1 MKFFRKLKEK
11 LFSTSSKIK
20 DGLEGIIDN
29 QSIENVQEEQSKQDK
44 LDKNLSQKINENF
57 EQKKEKTLEESHKN
71 NIKIDK
77 TKSLVSVSNKSK
89 ELPNTVEK
97 IQKTSSSK
105 KTGIFSKIIKT
116 VEKVTK
122 KRKLDDKMLNEIE
135 DLLISS
141 DIGVSTASLIVEKIK
156 KENFSKELDIK
167 QLKQLISDEIYE
179 IMNVSDSFLKIKED
193 QLNIWLFVGVNG
205 SGKTTTIGKIAK
217 QEKDNGKKVI
227 LAAADTFR
235 AAAVDQLS
243 IWSKRVGIEMVK
255 GEEKSD
261 PASVV
266 YKAIEEAKLYYASND
281 RGKMIM
287 ACGTGKTYTSLK
299 IAEAIANKKFVLYMV
314 PSLALMSQSIRE
326 WKNDCEE
333 EFIAFSAC
341 SDKKVGKVK
350 SDNDQIQV
358 KLNELGY
365 DFDERNINKL
375 FKQFKNLADKKKQVF
390 EEDLY
395 AMVES
400 EKNFQKKMPI
410 NLIDLSLKCGQG
422 KNAEAK
428 LKLEIFGEKKL
439 IKEVGNGPIDAIF
452 NALKALIP
460 NKANLIVYQVNAITK
475 GTDAQAEVNVRLEEK
490 SISVQGQGS
499 DIDTMVAS
507 AKAYI
512 NAMNKLILKRKRAN
526 DSKSV
531 FQTSNEKL
539 NKHVI

>member
-29 QSIENVQEEQSKQDK
+29 QSIENVKEEQSKQDN
-44 LDKNLSQKINENF
+44 LDKSLSQKINENF

-266 YKAIEEAKLYYASND
+266 YKAIEEAKKSDYDLLLIDTAGRLQNKTDLMQELEKIIRVIKKQDPSAPHNCLIVLD
-281 RGKMIM
+281 ATTGQNVISQVEVFLQSAGLTGIIMTKLDGTARGGVLV
-287 ACGTGKTYTSLK
+287 AVT
-299 IAEAIANKKFVLYMV
+299 KKFNLPIYR
-314 PSLALMSQSIRE
+314 I
-326 WKNDCEE
+326 
-333 EFIAFSAC
+333 
-341 SDKKVGKVK
+341 G
-350 SDNDQIQV
+350 
-358 KLNELGY
+358 LGEKIE
-365 DFDERNINKL
+365 DLETFDPKL
-375 FKQFKNLADKKKQVF
+375 FSRV
-390 EEDLY
+390 
-395 AMVES
+395 
-400 EKNFQKKMPI
+400 I
-410 NLIDLSLKCGQG
+410 
-422 KNAEAK
+422 
-428 LKLEIFGEKKL
+428 
-439 IKEVGNGPIDAIF
+439 VGLDNNP
-452 NALKALIP
+452 
-460 NKANLIVYQVNAITK
+460 V
-475 GTDAQAEVNVRLEEK
+475 
-490 SISVQGQGS
+490 
-499 DIDTMVAS
+499 
-507 AKAYI
+507 
-512 NAMNKLILKRKRAN
+512 
-526 DSKSV
+526 
-531 FQTSNEKL
+531 
-539 NKHVI
+539 

>member
-29 QSIENVQEEQSKQDK
+29 QSIENVKEEQSKQDK
-44 LDKNLSQKINENF
+44 LDKSLSQKINENF

-89 ELPNTVEK
+89 ELTRTVEK

-179 IMNVSDSFLKIKED
+179 IMDVSDSFLKIKED

-266 YKAIEEAKLYYASND
+266 YKAIEEAKKSDYDLLLIDTAGRLQNKTDLMQELEKIIRVIKKQDPSAPHNCLIVLD
-281 RGKMIM
+281 ATTGQNVISQVEVFLQSAGLTGIIMTKLDGTARGGVLV
-287 ACGTGKTYTSLK
+287 AVT
-299 IAEAIANKKFVLYMV
+299 KKFNLPIYR
-314 PSLALMSQSIRE
+314 I
-326 WKNDCEE
+326 
-333 EFIAFSAC
+333 
-341 SDKKVGKVK
+341 G
-350 SDNDQIQV
+350 
-358 KLNELGY
+358 LGEKIE
-365 DFDERNINKL
+365 DLETFDPKL
-375 FKQFKNLADKKKQVF
+375 FSRV
-390 EEDLY
+390 
-395 AMVES
+395 
-400 EKNFQKKMPI
+400 I
-410 NLIDLSLKCGQG
+410 
-422 KNAEAK
+422 
-428 LKLEIFGEKKL
+428 
-439 IKEVGNGPIDAIF
+439 VGLDNNP
-452 NALKALIP
+452 
-460 NKANLIVYQVNAITK
+460 V
-475 GTDAQAEVNVRLEEK
+475 
-490 SISVQGQGS
+490 
-499 DIDTMVAS
+499 
-507 AKAYI
+507 
-512 NAMNKLILKRKRAN
+512 
-526 DSKSV
+526 
-531 FQTSNEKL
+531 
-539 NKHVI
+539 

>member
-29 QSIENVQEEQSKQDK
+29 QSIENGKEEQSKQDK
-44 LDKNLSQKINENF
+44 LDKSLSQKINENF

-266 YKAIEEAKLYYASND
+266 YKAIEEAKKSDYDLLLIDTAGRLQNKTDLMQELEKIIRVIKKQDPSAPHNCLIVLD
-281 RGKMIM
+281 ATTGQNVISQVEVFLQSAGLTGIIMTKLDGTARGGVLV
-287 ACGTGKTYTSLK
+287 AVT
-299 IAEAIANKKFVLYMV
+299 KKFNLPIYR
-314 PSLALMSQSIRE
+314 I
-326 WKNDCEE
+326 
-333 EFIAFSAC
+333 
-341 SDKKVGKVK
+341 G
-350 SDNDQIQV
+350 
-358 KLNELGY
+358 LGEKIE
-365 DFDERNINKL
+365 DLETFDPKL
-375 FKQFKNLADKKKQVF
+375 FSRV
-390 EEDLY
+390 
-395 AMVES
+395 
-400 EKNFQKKMPI
+400 I
-410 NLIDLSLKCGQG
+410 
-422 KNAEAK
+422 
-428 LKLEIFGEKKL
+428 
-439 IKEVGNGPIDAIF
+439 VGLDNNP
-452 NALKALIP
+452 
-460 NKANLIVYQVNAITK
+460 V
-475 GTDAQAEVNVRLEEK
+475 
-490 SISVQGQGS
+490 
-499 DIDTMVAS
+499 
-507 AKAYI
+507 
-512 NAMNKLILKRKRAN
+512 
-526 DSKSV
+526 
-531 FQTSNEKL
+531 
-539 NKHVI
+539 

>member
-29 QSIENVQEEQSKQDK
+29 QSIENIQEEQSKQDK
-44 LDKNLSQKINENF
+44 LDNSLSQKINENF

-179 IMNVSDSFLKIKED
+179 IMDVSDSFLKIKED

-266 YKAIEEAKLYYASND
+266 YKAIEEAKKSDYDLLLIDTAGRLQNKTDLMQELEKIIRVIKKQDPSAPHNCLIVLD
-281 RGKMIM
+281 ATSGQNVNSQVEVFLESAGLTGIIMTKLDGTARGGVLV
-287 ACGTGKTYTSLK
+287 AVT
-299 IAEAIANKKFVLYMV
+299 KKFNLPIYR
-314 PSLALMSQSIRE
+314 I
-326 WKNDCEE
+326 
-333 EFIAFSAC
+333 
-341 SDKKVGKVK
+341 G
-350 SDNDQIQV
+350 
-358 KLNELGY
+358 LGEKIE
-365 DFDERNINKL
+365 DLETFDPKL
-375 FKQFKNLADKKKQVF
+375 FSRV
-390 EEDLY
+390 
-395 AMVES
+395 
-400 EKNFQKKMPI
+400 I
-410 NLIDLSLKCGQG
+410 
-422 KNAEAK
+422 
-428 LKLEIFGEKKL
+428 
-439 IKEVGNGPIDAIF
+439 VGLDNNP
-452 NALKALIP
+452 
-460 NKANLIVYQVNAITK
+460 V
-475 GTDAQAEVNVRLEEK
+475 
-490 SISVQGQGS
+490 
-499 DIDTMVAS
+499 
-507 AKAYI
+507 
-512 NAMNKLILKRKRAN
+512 
-526 DSKSV
+526 
-531 FQTSNEKL
+531 
-539 NKHVI
+539 

>member
-20 DGLEGIIDN
+20 DGLEGIIDK
-29 QSIENVQEEQSKQDK
+29 QSVENLKEEQNKQDT
-44 LDKNLSQKINENF
+44 LDKNLSLKLNENF
-57 EQKKEKTLEESHKN
+57 EQKKEKTLKESHKN

-77 TKSLVSVSNKSK
+77 TKSLVSISNKNK
-89 ELPNTVEK
+89 ELPNTVEQT
-97 IQKTSSSK
+97 QKTSSSK

-179 IMNVSDSFLKIKED
+179 IMDVSDSILKIKED

-266 YKAIEEAKLYYASND
+266 YKAIEEAK
-281 RGKMIM
+281 
-287 ACGTGKTYTSLK
+287 
-299 IAEAIANKKFVLYMV
+299 
-314 PSLALMSQSIRE
+314 
-326 WKNDCEE
+326 KNDYDLLLIDTAGRLQNKTDLMQELE
-333 EFIAFSAC
+333 KIIRVIKKQDPSAPHNC
-341 SDKKVGKVK
+341 LIVLDATSGQNVN
-350 SDNDQIQV
+350 SQV
-358 KLNELGY
+358 EVFLQSAGLTGIIMTKLDGTARGGVLVAVTNKFNLPIYRIGLGEKIE
-365 DFDERNINKL
+365 DLETFDPKL
-375 FKQFKNLADKKKQVF
+375 FSRV
-390 EEDLY
+390 
-395 AMVES
+395 
-400 EKNFQKKMPI
+400 I
-410 NLIDLSLKCGQG
+410 
-422 KNAEAK
+422 
-428 LKLEIFGEKKL
+428 
-439 IKEVGNGPIDAIF
+439 VGLDNNP
-452 NALKALIP
+452 
-460 NKANLIVYQVNAITK
+460 V
-475 GTDAQAEVNVRLEEK
+475 
-490 SISVQGQGS
+490 
-499 DIDTMVAS
+499 
-507 AKAYI
+507 
-512 NAMNKLILKRKRAN
+512 
-526 DSKSV
+526 
-531 FQTSNEKL
+531 
-539 NKHVI
+539 

>member
-44 LDKNLSQKINENF
+44 LDKSLSQKINENF

-89 ELPNTVEK
+89 ELPSTDEK

-266 YKAIEEAKLYYASND
+266 YKAIEEAKKSDYDLLLIDTAGRLQNKTDLMQELEKIIRVIKKQDPSAPHNCLIVLD
-281 RGKMIM
+281 ATTGQNVISQVEVFLQSAGLTGIIMTKLDGTARGGVLV
-287 ACGTGKTYTSLK
+287 AVT
-299 IAEAIANKKFVLYMV
+299 KKFNLPIYR
-314 PSLALMSQSIRE
+314 I
-326 WKNDCEE
+326 
-333 EFIAFSAC
+333 
-341 SDKKVGKVK
+341 G
-350 SDNDQIQV
+350 
-358 KLNELGY
+358 LGEKIE
-365 DFDERNINKL
+365 DLETFDPKL
-375 FKQFKNLADKKKQVF
+375 FSRV
-390 EEDLY
+390 
-395 AMVES
+395 
-400 EKNFQKKMPI
+400 I
-410 NLIDLSLKCGQG
+410 
-422 KNAEAK
+422 
-428 LKLEIFGEKKL
+428 
-439 IKEVGNGPIDAIF
+439 VGLDNNP
-452 NALKALIP
+452 
-460 NKANLIVYQVNAITK
+460 V
-475 GTDAQAEVNVRLEEK
+475 
-490 SISVQGQGS
+490 
-499 DIDTMVAS
+499 
-507 AKAYI
+507 
-512 NAMNKLILKRKRAN
+512 
-526 DSKSV
+526 
-531 FQTSNEKL
+531 
-539 NKHVI
+539 

>member
-29 QSIENVQEEQSKQDK
+29 QSIENVKEEQSKQDK
-44 LDKNLSQKINENF
+44 LDKSLSQKINENF

-77 TKSLVSVSNKSK
+77 TKNLVSVSNKSK

-266 YKAIEEAKLYYASND
+266 YKAIEEAKKSDYDLLLIDTAGRLQNKTDLMQELEKIIRVIKKQDPSAPHNCLIVLD
-281 RGKMIM
+281 ATTGQNVISQVEVFLQSAGLTGIIMTKLDGTARGGVLV
-287 ACGTGKTYTSLK
+287 AVT
-299 IAEAIANKKFVLYMV
+299 KKFNLPIYR
-314 PSLALMSQSIRE
+314 I
-326 WKNDCEE
+326 
-333 EFIAFSAC
+333 
-341 SDKKVGKVK
+341 G
-350 SDNDQIQV
+350 
-358 KLNELGY
+358 LGEKIE
-365 DFDERNINKL
+365 DLETFDPKL
-375 FKQFKNLADKKKQVF
+375 FSRV
-390 EEDLY
+390 
-395 AMVES
+395 
-400 EKNFQKKMPI
+400 I
-410 NLIDLSLKCGQG
+410 
-422 KNAEAK
+422 
-428 LKLEIFGEKKL
+428 
-439 IKEVGNGPIDAIF
+439 VGLDNNP
-452 NALKALIP
+452 
-460 NKANLIVYQVNAITK
+460 V
-475 GTDAQAEVNVRLEEK
+475 
-490 SISVQGQGS
+490 
-499 DIDTMVAS
+499 
-507 AKAYI
+507 
-512 NAMNKLILKRKRAN
+512 
-526 DSKSV
+526 
-531 FQTSNEKL
+531 
-539 NKHVI
+539 

>member
-44 LDKNLSQKINENF
+44 LDKSLSQKINENF

-243 IWSKRVGIEMVK
+243 IWSKRVGIEMIK

-266 YKAIEEAKLYYASND
+266 YKAIEEAK
-281 RGKMIM
+281 
-287 ACGTGKTYTSLK
+287 
-299 IAEAIANKKFVLYMV
+299 
-314 PSLALMSQSIRE
+314 
-326 WKNDCEE
+326 
-333 EFIAFSAC
+333 
-341 SDKKVGKVK
+341 K
-350 SDNDQIQV
+350 SDYDLLLIDTAGRLQNKTDLMQELEKIIRVIKKQDPSAPHNCLIVLDATTGQNVISQV
-358 KLNELGY
+358 EVFLQSAGLTGIIMTKLDGTARGGVLVAVTNKFNLPIYRIGLGEKIE
-365 DFDERNINKL
+365 DLETFDPKL
-375 FKQFKNLADKKKQVF
+375 FSRV
-390 EEDLY
+390 
-395 AMVES
+395 
-400 EKNFQKKMPI
+400 I
-410 NLIDLSLKCGQG
+410 
-422 KNAEAK
+422 
-428 LKLEIFGEKKL
+428 
-439 IKEVGNGPIDAIF
+439 VGLDNNP
-452 NALKALIP
+452 
-460 NKANLIVYQVNAITK
+460 V
-475 GTDAQAEVNVRLEEK
+475 
-490 SISVQGQGS
+490 
-499 DIDTMVAS
+499 
-507 AKAYI
+507 
-512 NAMNKLILKRKRAN
+512 
-526 DSKSV
+526 
-531 FQTSNEKL
+531 
-539 NKHVI
+539 

>member
-44 LDKNLSQKINENF
+44 LDKSLSQKINENF

-89 ELPNTVEK
+89 ELPSTVEK

-266 YKAIEEAKLYYASND
+266 YKAIEEAKKSDYDLLLIDTAGRLQNKTDLMQELEKIIRVIKKQDPSAPHNCLIVLD
-281 RGKMIM
+281 ATTGQNVISQVEVFLQSAGLTGIIMTKLDGSARGGVLV
-287 ACGTGKTYTSLK
+287 AVT
-299 IAEAIANKKFVLYMV
+299 KKFNLPIYR
-314 PSLALMSQSIRE
+314 I
-326 WKNDCEE
+326 
-333 EFIAFSAC
+333 
-341 SDKKVGKVK
+341 G
-350 SDNDQIQV
+350 
-358 KLNELGY
+358 LGEKIE
-365 DFDERNINKL
+365 DLETFDPKL
-375 FKQFKNLADKKKQVF
+375 FSRV
-390 EEDLY
+390 
-395 AMVES
+395 
-400 EKNFQKKMPI
+400 I
-410 NLIDLSLKCGQG
+410 
-422 KNAEAK
+422 
-428 LKLEIFGEKKL
+428 
-439 IKEVGNGPIDAIF
+439 VGLDNNP
-452 NALKALIP
+452 
-460 NKANLIVYQVNAITK
+460 V
-475 GTDAQAEVNVRLEEK
+475 
-490 SISVQGQGS
+490 
-499 DIDTMVAS
+499 
-507 AKAYI
+507 
-512 NAMNKLILKRKRAN
+512 
-526 DSKSV
+526 
-531 FQTSNEKL
+531 
-539 NKHVI
+539 

>member
-44 LDKNLSQKINENF
+44 LDKSLSQKINENF

-193 QLNIWLFVGVNG
+193 LLNIWLFVGVNG

-266 YKAIEEAKLYYASND
+266 YKAIEEAKKSDYDLLLIDTAGRLQNKTDLMQELEKIIRVIKKQDPSAPHNCLIVLD
-281 RGKMIM
+281 ATTGQNVISQVEVFLQSAGLTGIIMTKLDGTARGGVLV
-287 ACGTGKTYTSLK
+287 AVT
-299 IAEAIANKKFVLYMV
+299 KKFNLPIYR
-314 PSLALMSQSIRE
+314 I
-326 WKNDCEE
+326 
-333 EFIAFSAC
+333 
-341 SDKKVGKVK
+341 G
-350 SDNDQIQV
+350 
-358 KLNELGY
+358 LGEKIE
-365 DFDERNINKL
+365 DLETFDPKL
-375 FKQFKNLADKKKQVF
+375 FSRV
-390 EEDLY
+390 
-395 AMVES
+395 
-400 EKNFQKKMPI
+400 I
-410 NLIDLSLKCGQG
+410 
-422 KNAEAK
+422 
-428 LKLEIFGEKKL
+428 
-439 IKEVGNGPIDAIF
+439 VGLDNNP
-452 NALKALIP
+452 
-460 NKANLIVYQVNAITK
+460 V
-475 GTDAQAEVNVRLEEK
+475 
-490 SISVQGQGS
+490 
-499 DIDTMVAS
+499 
-507 AKAYI
+507 
-512 NAMNKLILKRKRAN
+512 
-526 DSKSV
+526 
-531 FQTSNEKL
+531 
-539 NKHVI
+539 

>member
-29 QSIENVQEEQSKQDK
+29 QSIENVQEEQNKQDK
-44 LDKNLSQKINENF
+44 LDKSLSQKINENF

-266 YKAIEEAKLYYASND
+266 YKAIEEAKKSDYDLLLIDTAGRLQNKTDLMQELEKIIRVIKKQDPSAPHNCLIVLD
-281 RGKMIM
+281 ATTGQNVISQVEVFLQSAGLTGIIMTKLDGTARGGVLV
-287 ACGTGKTYTSLK
+287 AVT
-299 IAEAIANKKFVLYMV
+299 KKFNLPIYR
-314 PSLALMSQSIRE
+314 I
-326 WKNDCEE
+326 
-333 EFIAFSAC
+333 
-341 SDKKVGKVK
+341 G
-350 SDNDQIQV
+350 
-358 KLNELGY
+358 LGEKIE
-365 DFDERNINKL
+365 DLETFDPKL
-375 FKQFKNLADKKKQVF
+375 FSRV
-390 EEDLY
+390 
-395 AMVES
+395 
-400 EKNFQKKMPI
+400 I
-410 NLIDLSLKCGQG
+410 
-422 KNAEAK
+422 
-428 LKLEIFGEKKL
+428 
-439 IKEVGNGPIDAIF
+439 VGLDNNP
-452 NALKALIP
+452 
-460 NKANLIVYQVNAITK
+460 V
-475 GTDAQAEVNVRLEEK
+475 
-490 SISVQGQGS
+490 
-499 DIDTMVAS
+499 
-507 AKAYI
+507 
-512 NAMNKLILKRKRAN
+512 
-526 DSKSV
+526 
-531 FQTSNEKL
+531 
-539 NKHVI
+539 

>member
-29 QSIENVQEEQSKQDK
+29 QSIENVKEEQSKQDK
-44 LDKNLSQKINENF
+44 LDKSLSQKINENF
-57 EQKKEKTLEESHKN
+57 EQKKEKTLEESHIN
-71 NIKIDK
+71 NIEIDK

-89 ELPNTVEK
+89 ELPSTVEK
-97 IQKTSSSK
+97 IHKTSSSK

-179 IMNVSDSFLKIKED
+179 IMDVSDSILKIKED

-266 YKAIEEAKLYYASND
+266 YKAIEEAK
-281 RGKMIM
+281 
-287 ACGTGKTYTSLK
+287 
-299 IAEAIANKKFVLYMV
+299 
-314 PSLALMSQSIRE
+314 
-326 WKNDCEE
+326 
-333 EFIAFSAC
+333 
-341 SDKKVGKVK
+341 K
-350 SDNDQIQV
+350 SDYDLLLIDTAGRLQNKTDLMQELEKIIRVIKKQDPSAPHNCLIVLDATTGQNVISQV
-358 KLNELGY
+358 EVFLQSAGLTGIIMTKLDGTARGGVLVAVTNKFNLPIYRIGLGEKIE
-365 DFDERNINKL
+365 DLETFDPKL
-375 FKQFKNLADKKKQVF
+375 FSRVIVGLDNNLV
-390 EEDLY
+390 
-395 AMVES
+395 
-400 EKNFQKKMPI
+400 
-410 NLIDLSLKCGQG
+410 
-422 KNAEAK
+422 
-428 LKLEIFGEKKL
+428 
-439 IKEVGNGPIDAIF
+439 
-452 NALKALIP
+452 
-460 NKANLIVYQVNAITK
+460 
-475 GTDAQAEVNVRLEEK
+475 
-490 SISVQGQGS
+490 
-499 DIDTMVAS
+499 
-507 AKAYI
+507 
-512 NAMNKLILKRKRAN
+512 
-526 DSKSV
+526 
-531 FQTSNEKL
+531 
-539 NKHVI
+539 

>member
-44 LDKNLSQKINENF
+44 LDKSLSQKINENF

-89 ELPNTVEK
+89 ELPSTVEK

-105 KTGIFSKIIKT
+105 KAGIFSKIIKT

-266 YKAIEEAKLYYASND
+266 YKAIEEAKKSDYDLLLIDTAGRLQNKTDLMQELEKIIRVIKKQDPSAPHNCLIVLD
-281 RGKMIM
+281 ATTGQNVISQVEVFLQSAGLTGIIMTKLDGTARGGVLV
-287 ACGTGKTYTSLK
+287 AVT
-299 IAEAIANKKFVLYMV
+299 KKFNLPIYR
-314 PSLALMSQSIRE
+314 I
-326 WKNDCEE
+326 
-333 EFIAFSAC
+333 
-341 SDKKVGKVK
+341 G
-350 SDNDQIQV
+350 
-358 KLNELGY
+358 LGEKIE
-365 DFDERNINKL
+365 DLETFDPKL
-375 FKQFKNLADKKKQVF
+375 FSRV
-390 EEDLY
+390 
-395 AMVES
+395 
-400 EKNFQKKMPI
+400 I
-410 NLIDLSLKCGQG
+410 
-422 KNAEAK
+422 
-428 LKLEIFGEKKL
+428 
-439 IKEVGNGPIDAIF
+439 VGLDNNP
-452 NALKALIP
+452 
-460 NKANLIVYQVNAITK
+460 V
-475 GTDAQAEVNVRLEEK
+475 
-490 SISVQGQGS
+490 
-499 DIDTMVAS
+499 
-507 AKAYI
+507 
-512 NAMNKLILKRKRAN
+512 
-526 DSKSV
+526 
-531 FQTSNEKL
+531 
-539 NKHVI
+539 

>member
-11 LFSTSSKIK
+11 VFSTSSKIK
-20 DGLEGIIDN
+20 EGLEGIIDN

-44 LDKNLSQKINENF
+44 LDKSLSQKINENF

-89 ELPNTVEK
+89 ELPSTVEK

-179 IMNVSDSFLKIKED
+179 IMNVADSFLKIKED

-266 YKAIEEAKLYYASND
+266 YKAIEEAKKSDYDLLLIDTAGRLQNKTDLMQELEKIIRVIKKQDPSAPHNCLIVLD
-281 RGKMIM
+281 ATTGQNVISQVEVFLQSAGLTGIIMTKLDGTARGGVLV
-287 ACGTGKTYTSLK
+287 AVT
-299 IAEAIANKKFVLYMV
+299 KKFNLPIYR
-314 PSLALMSQSIRE
+314 I
-326 WKNDCEE
+326 
-333 EFIAFSAC
+333 
-341 SDKKVGKVK
+341 G
-350 SDNDQIQV
+350 
-358 KLNELGY
+358 LGEKIE
-365 DFDERNINKL
+365 DLETFDPKL
-375 FKQFKNLADKKKQVF
+375 FSRV
-390 EEDLY
+390 
-395 AMVES
+395 
-400 EKNFQKKMPI
+400 I
-410 NLIDLSLKCGQG
+410 
-422 KNAEAK
+422 
-428 LKLEIFGEKKL
+428 
-439 IKEVGNGPIDAIF
+439 VGLDNNP
-452 NALKALIP
+452 
-460 NKANLIVYQVNAITK
+460 V
-475 GTDAQAEVNVRLEEK
+475 
-490 SISVQGQGS
+490 
-499 DIDTMVAS
+499 
-507 AKAYI
+507 
-512 NAMNKLILKRKRAN
+512 
-526 DSKSV
+526 
-531 FQTSNEKL
+531 
-539 NKHVI
+539 

>member
-1 MKFFRKLKEK
+1 MKFLRKLKEK

-20 DGLEGIIDN
+20 DGLEGIIDK
-29 QSIENVQEEQSKQDK
+29 QSIENVKEEQSKEDTI
-44 LDKNLSQKINENF
+44 DKNLSQKLNENF
-57 EQKKEKTLEESHKN
+57 EQKKEKTLKESHKN

-77 TKSLVSVSNKSK
+77 TKSLVSISNKNK
-89 ELPNTVEK
+89 ELPNTVEQT
-97 IQKTSSSK
+97 QKTSSSK

-179 IMNVSDSFLKIKED
+179 IMDVSDSILKIKED

-266 YKAIEEAKLYYASND
+266 YKAIEEAKKDDYDLLLIDTAGRLQNKTDLMQELEKIIRVIKKQDPSAPHNCLIVLD
-281 RGKMIM
+281 ATSGQNVNSQVEVFLQSAGLTGIIMTKLDGTARGGVLVGVTNKFNLPIYRI
-287 ACGTGKTYTSLK
+287 GLGEK
-299 IAEAIANKKFVLYMV
+299 IEDL
-314 PSLALMSQSIRE
+314 E
-326 WKNDCEE
+326 T
-333 EFIAFSAC
+333 
-341 SDKKVGKVK
+341 
-350 SDNDQIQV
+350 
-358 KLNELGY
+358 
-365 DFDERNINKL
+365 FDPKL
-375 FKQFKNLADKKKQVF
+375 FSRV
-390 EEDLY
+390 
-395 AMVES
+395 
-400 EKNFQKKMPI
+400 I
-410 NLIDLSLKCGQG
+410 
-422 KNAEAK
+422 
-428 LKLEIFGEKKL
+428 
-439 IKEVGNGPIDAIF
+439 VGLDNNPF
-452 NALKALIP
+452 
-460 NKANLIVYQVNAITK
+460 
-475 GTDAQAEVNVRLEEK
+475 
-490 SISVQGQGS
+490 
-499 DIDTMVAS
+499 
-507 AKAYI
+507 
-512 NAMNKLILKRKRAN
+512 
-526 DSKSV
+526 
-531 FQTSNEKL
+531 
-539 NKHVI
+539 

>member
-29 QSIENVQEEQSKQDK
+29 QSIENVKEEQSKQDK
-44 LDKNLSQKINENF
+44 LDKSLSQKINENF

-89 ELPNTVEK
+89 ELPSTVEK

-179 IMNVSDSFLKIKED
+179 IMDVSDSFLKIKED

-217 QEKDNGKKVI
+217 QEKNNGKKVI

-266 YKAIEEAKLYYASND
+266 YKAIEEAKKSDYDLLLIDTAGRLQNKTDLMQELEKIIRVIKKQDPSAPHNCLIVLD
-281 RGKMIM
+281 ATTGQNVISQVEVFLQSAGLTGIIMTKLDGTARGGVLV
-287 ACGTGKTYTSLK
+287 AVT
-299 IAEAIANKKFVLYMV
+299 KKFNLPIYR
-314 PSLALMSQSIRE
+314 I
-326 WKNDCEE
+326 
-333 EFIAFSAC
+333 
-341 SDKKVGKVK
+341 G
-350 SDNDQIQV
+350 
-358 KLNELGY
+358 LGEKIE
-365 DFDERNINKL
+365 DLETFDPKL
-375 FKQFKNLADKKKQVF
+375 FSRV
-390 EEDLY
+390 
-395 AMVES
+395 
-400 EKNFQKKMPI
+400 I
-410 NLIDLSLKCGQG
+410 
-422 KNAEAK
+422 
-428 LKLEIFGEKKL
+428 
-439 IKEVGNGPIDAIF
+439 VGLDNNP
-452 NALKALIP
+452 
-460 NKANLIVYQVNAITK
+460 V
-475 GTDAQAEVNVRLEEK
+475 
-490 SISVQGQGS
+490 
-499 DIDTMVAS
+499 
-507 AKAYI
+507 
-512 NAMNKLILKRKRAN
+512 
-526 DSKSV
+526 
-531 FQTSNEKL
+531 
-539 NKHVI
+539 

>member
-29 QSIENVQEEQSKQDK
+29 QSIENVKEEQSKQDK
-44 LDKNLSQKINENF
+44 LDKRLLQKIDENF

-77 TKSLVSVSNKSK
+77 TKSLVSVSTKSK

-266 YKAIEEAKLYYASND
+266 YKAIEEAK
-281 RGKMIM
+281 
-287 ACGTGKTYTSLK
+287 
-299 IAEAIANKKFVLYMV
+299 
-314 PSLALMSQSIRE
+314 
-326 WKNDCEE
+326 
-333 EFIAFSAC
+333 
-341 SDKKVGKVK
+341 K
-350 SDNDQIQV
+350 SDYDLLLIDTAGRLQNKTDLMQELEKIIRVIKKQDPSAPHNCLIVLDATTGQNVISQV
-358 KLNELGY
+358 EVFLQSAGLTGIIMTKLDGTARGGVLVAVTNKFNLPIYRIGLGEKIE
-365 DFDERNINKL
+365 DLETFDPKL
-375 FKQFKNLADKKKQVF
+375 FSRV
-390 EEDLY
+390 
-395 AMVES
+395 
-400 EKNFQKKMPI
+400 I
-410 NLIDLSLKCGQG
+410 
-422 KNAEAK
+422 
-428 LKLEIFGEKKL
+428 
-439 IKEVGNGPIDAIF
+439 VGLDNNP
-452 NALKALIP
+452 
-460 NKANLIVYQVNAITK
+460 V
-475 GTDAQAEVNVRLEEK
+475 
-490 SISVQGQGS
+490 
-499 DIDTMVAS
+499 
-507 AKAYI
+507 
-512 NAMNKLILKRKRAN
+512 
-526 DSKSV
+526 
-531 FQTSNEKL
+531 
-539 NKHVI
+539 